1 MARITTL
8 LTLGRPHIGL
18 LQACLA
24 NAPQR
29 RTPRWRPRFDAADL
43 ARLARER
50 SRRARSLMGALLL
63 FAGAVLA
70 ARDLYLRGEPEVAAL
85 LLRTAHEGTLRSDRR
100 AIRGYDAQGGA
111 PDPRQLPEFASI
123 GGRSQRTE
131 LPCLPTP
138 TCP

>member
-24 NAPQR
+24 GAPQARAPR
-29 RTPRWRPRFDAADL
+29 RRPRFDAADL

-50 SRRARSLMGALLL
+50 SRRARSILGALLL
-63 FAGAVLA
+63 FSGAVLA

-85 LLRTAHEGTLRSDRR
+85 VIRKAHEATL
-100 AIRGYDAQGGA
+100 
-111 PDPRQLPEFASI
+111 LH
-123 GGRSQRTE
+123 
-131 LPCLPTP
+131 
-138 TCP
+138 